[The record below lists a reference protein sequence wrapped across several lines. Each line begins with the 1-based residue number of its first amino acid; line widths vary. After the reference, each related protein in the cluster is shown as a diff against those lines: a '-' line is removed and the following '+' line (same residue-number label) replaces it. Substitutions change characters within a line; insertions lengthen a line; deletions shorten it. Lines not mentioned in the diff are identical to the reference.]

1 MNNFLLDLNFSFLL
15 FFVLAIKAGSIP
27 ICKVN
32 VQQKLSDTN
41 RIAKIIIDFRLS
53 YLPVDV

>member
-1 MNNFLLDLNFSFLL
+1 
-15 FFVLAIKAGSIP
+15 VLAIKAGSIP

-41 RIAKIIIDFRLS
+41 RKGKIIIDFSLS
-53 YLPVDV
+53 YLPVDA